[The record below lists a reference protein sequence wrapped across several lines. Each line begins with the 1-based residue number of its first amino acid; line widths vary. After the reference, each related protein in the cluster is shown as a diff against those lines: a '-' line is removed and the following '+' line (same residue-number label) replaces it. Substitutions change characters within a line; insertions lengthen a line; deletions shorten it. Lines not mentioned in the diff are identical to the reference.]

1 MTCMRIIFVQ
11 GGAGFSP
18 FSTVRK
24 ERPAR
29 NDMKKG
35 LYMKKLHLSLALS
48 AVAPFAW
55 AQVSETN
62 AAPPQDSSSRRH
74 HDVGKEVVYMTR
86 SGKVLDADA
95 MRTKIKMGVPVYLH
109 FSGAGDH
116 MFVDRVTVD
125 VD

>member
-1 MTCMRIIFVQ
+1 
-11 GGAGFSP
+11 
-18 FSTVRK
+18 
-24 ERPAR
+24 
-29 NDMKKG
+29 
-35 LYMKKLHLSLALS
+35 MKKLHLSLALS

-55 AQVSETN
+55 AQVPETN
-62 AAPPQDSSSRRH
+62 AVLVQNNGSREH
-74 HDVGKEVVYMTR
+74 HDRGKEVVYTTR
-86 SGKVLDADA
+86 SGKVLNADT

>member
-1 MTCMRIIFVQ
+1 
-11 GGAGFSP
+11 
-18 FSTVRK
+18 VRK
-24 ERPAR
+24 QRPAR

-35 LYMKKLHLSLALS
+35 LCMKKLHLSLALS

-55 AQVSETN
+55 AQVAETN
-62 AAPPQDSSSRRH
+62 TVLPKENGSERH
-74 HDVGKEVVYMTR
+74 HDPGKEVVYVTR

-95 MRTKIKMGVPVYLH
+95 MRARIKMGIPVHLH
-109 FSGAGDH
+109 FAGTGNH

>member
-1 MTCMRIIFVQ
+1 
-11 GGAGFSP
+11 
-18 FSTVRK
+18 
-24 ERPAR
+24 
-29 NDMKKG
+29 
-35 LYMKKLHLSLALS
+35 MKKLHLSLALS

-62 AAPPQDSSSRRH
+62 AVPPPDSSSRRH
-74 HDVGKEVVYMTR
+74 HDLGKEVVYMTR
-86 SGKVLDADA
+86 SGKVLDAET